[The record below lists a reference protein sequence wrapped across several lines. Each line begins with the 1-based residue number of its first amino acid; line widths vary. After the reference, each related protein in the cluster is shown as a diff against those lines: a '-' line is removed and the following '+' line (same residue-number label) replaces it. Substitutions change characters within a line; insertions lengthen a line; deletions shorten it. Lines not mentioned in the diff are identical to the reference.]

1 MNERMA
7 APFEP
12 DWAVPPGETLE
23 ETIDALG
30 MSQVEL
36 AHRAGLTPKTI
47 NQIVK
52 GKAPVTPATALALEK
67 VTEIP
72 ARFWNNLERDYQEGR
87 AKSAE
92 RERLEA
98 EIDMLA
104 QVPVAQLVK
113 RGVIAGTK
121 DKAEQLRRVLT
132 FFGVADRASW
142 EDKWL
147 TFDAGFRQSKASK
160 ADPGASAAW
169 LRMGEIEA
177 KKPKVDPGALAAWLR
192 IGEIEAKKM
201 KCEPFS
207 GRGFRSALRDIRG
220 MTLLDPEDYAPRMVE
235 RCAMNGVALVFVPEI
250 AGARA
255 WGACRWLAPAK
266 AMIQLSLRYKWE
278 DHFWFS
284 FYHEAGHLLLH
295 GKRVTFIESGG
306 GDSKLESEADRFA
319 GRFLIPRNH
328 EKELNRLTAL
338 AGIQA
343 FAARIGVHP
352 GIVVGRLQHE
362 GVIHYGKGN
371 RLRRKLA
378 FEEQNAR

>member
-7 APFEP
+7 TPFEP

-36 AHRAGLTPKTI
+36 ARRAGLTPKTI

-92 RERLEA
+92 RKRLEA

-147 TFDAGFRQSKASK
+147 TFDTGFRQSKASK

-177 KKPKVDPGALAAWLR
+177 KK
-192 IGEIEAKKM
+192 M
-201 KCEPFS
+201 TCEPFS
-207 GRGFRSALRDIRG
+207 EGGFRSALRDIRG

-266 AMIQLSLRYKWE
+266 AMIQLSLRYRWE

-295 GKRVTFIESGG
+295 GKRVTFIEPGG
-306 GDSKLESEADRFA
+306 GDPKLEDEADRFA
-319 GRFLIPRNH
+319 GRSLIHRNH
-328 EKELNRLTAL
+328 EKELNRLTTL
-338 AGIQA
+338 EGIQA

>member
-23 ETIDALG
+23 ETIGALG

-36 AHRAGLTPKTI
+36 AHRTGLTPKTI

-72 ARFWNNLERDYQEGR
+72 ARFWNNLERDYQEGK

-121 DKAEQLRRVLT
+121 DKAEQLRRVLI

-147 TFDAGFRQSKASK
+147 TFGAGFRQSKTSK
-160 ADPGASAAW
+160 A
-169 LRMGEIEA
+169 
-177 KKPKVDPGALAAWLR
+177 DPGALAAWLR
-192 IGEIEAKKM
+192 LGEIEAKKM

-266 AMIQLSLRYKWE
+266 AMIQLSLRYRWE

-295 GKRVTFIESGG
+295 GKRVAFIESGG

-328 EKELNRLTAL
+328 EKELNRLTTL

-352 GIVVGRLQHE
+352 GIVVGRLQRE

-378 FEEQNAR
+378 FEGQNAR